1 MFGLQIF
8 PSLKKKSAYTKV
20 GFGRVFLEGCD
31 NVTKKELQLLVIIL
45 VLIIIIILTNQKA
58 PESL

>member
-1 MFGLQIF
+1 MFELQIF

-45 VLIIIIILTNQKA
+45 VLIIIIILTN
-58 PESL
+58 

>member
-1 MFGLQIF
+1 MFGLQMF

-31 NVTKKELQLLVIIL
+31 NVTKKRITI
-45 VLIIIIILTNQKA
+45 TCNHFS
-58 PESL
+58 PNYHNNFN